1 MILLCPTDC
10 YMSHPDLV
18 QCVSYSW
25 ELLKILL
32 CSTMLCKQHL
42 NTPWLKYIHADKEC
56 YGAGQR
62 ELGES
67 NTDGEF
73 AHSALWGI
81 KTRLVFEE
89 DDLNSTDTCHH
100 WWLYLNPDTFGLEEP
115 NMVDKKVKE
124 CCNPAL
130 VPAEVLGVLYNY
142 CQQYVHN
149 CYGINSICARDF
161 SVKLVQKPIKQTMK
175 NHIDVAVEFF
185 WLLSISIL
193 QFIASS
199 T

>member
-1 MILLCPTDC
+1 MVTL
-10 YMSHPDLV
+10 
-18 QCVSYSW
+18 VSYCSGKTPLTW
-25 ELLKILL
+25 TPNWSIDDPPLPNWLLHVAPWFGPVRVLL
-32 CSTMLCKQHL
+32 MGVTQNPAVQH
-42 NTPWLKYIHADKEC
+42 N
-56 YGAGQR
+56 AGQR
-62 ELGES
+62 EFGES

-73 AHSALWGI
+73 VHSALWGI
-81 KTRLVFEE
+81 KTRIVFEE

-149 CYGINSICARDF
+149 CYGINSKCARDF